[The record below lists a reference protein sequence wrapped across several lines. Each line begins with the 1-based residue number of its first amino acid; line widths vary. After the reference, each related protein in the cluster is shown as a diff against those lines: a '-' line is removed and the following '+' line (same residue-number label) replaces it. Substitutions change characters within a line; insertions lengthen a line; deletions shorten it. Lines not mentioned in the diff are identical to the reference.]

1 MSRPGVAD
9 RDTPSAADQ
18 SRGRDEPAEGRAE
31 GRGRA
36 PDPLPAEA
44 GGAVPALEWACAG
57 VGLLLV
63 AGTIGFMGYRAVAGD
78 DGPADPVAWAEE
90 VRPLR
95 GGFRVGVRARNEGG
109 SAAAEVEI
117 EGELRRGGEVVER
130 SGTRLDY
137 LAAGSEREA
146 GLVFER
152 DPRGLELRVRA
163 KGFREP

>member
-1 MSRPGVAD
+1 MAD
-9 RDTPSAADQ
+9 RDASPTTDQ
-18 SRGRDEPAEGRAE
+18 SRGREPAEGHADRQD
-31 GRGRA
+31 RA
-36 PDPLPAEA
+36 PDPLPAET
-44 GGAVPALEWACAG
+44 GGAAVPALEWVCAG

-63 AGTIGFMGYRAVAGD
+63 AGTIGFMGYQAVAGD
-78 DGPADPVAWAEE
+78 DGPANPVAWAEE

-109 SAAAEVEI
+109 SAAADVEI
-117 EGELRRGGEVVER
+117 EGELRRGSEVVER